1 MLGEGECTPT
11 FPFLQVSIFRDFYK
25 MLFFPYFIVF
35 SQLQSKLPYIQ
46 LKGTGPFP

>member
-1 MLGEGECTPT
+1 MLGGDAG
-11 FPFLQVSIFRDFYK
+11 VDIFVDFYK
-25 MLFFPYFIVF
+25 LLFSPYFIVF